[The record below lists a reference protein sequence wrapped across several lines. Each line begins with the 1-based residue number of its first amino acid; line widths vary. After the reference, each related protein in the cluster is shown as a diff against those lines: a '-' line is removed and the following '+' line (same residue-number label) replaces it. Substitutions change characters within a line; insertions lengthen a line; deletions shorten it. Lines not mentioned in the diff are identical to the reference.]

1 MSDYLYNE
9 KLFSKKELKIFY
21 NVIDNEESSWS
32 DGLVSVSVTGNSS
45 EKELRLTKNNFELE
59 SPYYVIDE
67 LKTTLFSKFDEL
79 NEFYYFTLAKT
90 SLPPIVSRTKEG
102 CYYRPHHDSP
112 KNGHFSTT
120 VFLSDPDEYDGG
132 ELCLWIN
139 NEVKKFKPPAGSSV
153 TYRTGINHMVNEVTR
168 GNRDS
173 IVFWTKSKIKDQF
186 LFDVYSNLLRTKEL
200 MDMDQPA
207 TLEESIKSPS
217 FIIRNVLDMI
227 ERNHL
232 QFDNES

>member
-9 KLFSKKELKIFY
+9 KLFSKKELEFFY
-21 NVIDNEESSWS
+21 SVINNEENSWV
-32 DGLVSVSVTGNSS
+32 DGLNTVSSNETE
-45 EKELRLTKNNFELE
+45 EKLKLTKNNYELE
-59 SPYYVIDE
+59 SPYYVIDG
-67 LKTTLFSKFDEL
+67 LKDSLFSKFDQV

-90 SLPPIVSRTKEG
+90 SVTPIVSRTKSG

-112 KNGHFSTT
+112 RNGHFSTT
-120 VFLSDPDEYDGG
+120 VFLNEPDEYDGG

-139 NEVKKFKPPAGSSV
+139 GEVKKFKPPAGSTV

-168 GNRDS
+168 GERDS
-173 IVFWTKSKIKDQF
+173 IIFWTKTKIKDQF
-186 LFDVYSNLLRTKEL
+186 LFDLYSNLLRAKEL

-207 TLEESIKSPS
+207 TLEEATNSPS
-217 FIIRNVLDMI
+217 FIIRNLVDLF